1 MSAMT
6 LRAVAEA
13 ADALAGE
20 AKELAR
26 LARAAAE
33 SPADTT
39 ALMPIA
45 EAAVHAGTSE
55 RTLREA
61 IRAGTLPAY
70 GRQRDRAIRRGNLD
84 GWIESR
90 RVRPLAGAD
99 DADIARRMR
108 RLQRQRG
115 PNDSRGR
122 DA

>member
-70 GRQRDRAIRRGNLD
+70 GRQRDRAIRRGDLD
-84 GWIESR
+84 GSIEF
-90 RVRPLAGAD
+90 P
-99 DADIARRMR
+99 AR
-108 RLQRQRG
+108 
-115 PNDSRGR
+115 
-122 DA
+122 